1 MIVIGIPAVLRET
14 EFSATLPYMTSRQR
28 ALHGIF
34 SALGFFPPEFRD
46 RAYRWGAGL
55 SLLFGKRDITGPDTK
70 AALAQ
75 LEGSILDLV
84 LSASTSAFSESARER
99 WFSGVVTDAE
109 AIDPAACAA
118 IRKYSRA

>member
-1 MIVIGIPAVLRET
+1 
-14 EFSATLPYMTSRQR
+14 MTSRQR
-28 ALHGIF
+28 ALHTIF

-55 SLLFGKRDITGPDTK
+55 SLLFGKNQKDDPDAN

-75 LEGSILDLV
+75 LEGGILDLV
-84 LSASTSAFSESARER
+84 LSASTSAFSESAREK
-99 WFSGVVTDAE
+99 WFAGVVADSE

-118 IRKYSRA
+118 IRKYARA